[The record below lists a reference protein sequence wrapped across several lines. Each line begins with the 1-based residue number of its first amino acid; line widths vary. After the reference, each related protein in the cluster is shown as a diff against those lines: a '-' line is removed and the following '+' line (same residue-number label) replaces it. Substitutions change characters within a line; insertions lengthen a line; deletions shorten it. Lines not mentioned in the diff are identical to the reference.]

1 MSAGF
6 TKVTKDGRRIIT
18 GVVTDVVTDVDAGV
32 PEYVVRWEG
41 GSISREWR
49 LGVVMTPLDRE
60 ETKEL
65 EGLIAAQIRA
75 EQAVQRFERAH
86 LMDVPAAV
94 QEALRA

>member
-49 LGVVMTPLDRE
+49 E

>member
-6 TKVTKDGRRIIT
+6 TKITKDSRRIIT
-18 GVVTDVVTDVDAGV
+18 GVVIDVVTDPDAGV

-49 LGVVMTPLDRE
+49 LDAVMTPLDRE

-75 EQAVQRFERAH
+75 QQAVERFERAH
-86 LMDVPAAV
+86 LLNVPAAV
-94 QEALRA
+94 QEAARA